1 MLALEV
7 KRSDADLMRRLAE
20 VDPTITETLCFPGG
34 GTVEQ
39 FDAEISE
46 LEL

>member
-7 KRSDADLMRRLAE
+7 KRADADLMRRLAE
-20 VDPTITETLCFPGG
+20 VDPTITETLCFPGNA
-34 GTVEQ
+34 TVEH

-46 LEL
+46 LEV